1 MKTLHSSLLAMTLL
15 LTAQLSWAGLSF
27 DQAFGVSELDAGN
40 NTSLTFTIQNTSVT
54 DASRDIAFD
63 SSLPAGLR
71 LSDVPGQR
79 NTCGGIFTV
88 DKALE
93 DISLSGGRLA
103 AGESCKVQLNVTS
116 DVANIYTSTSGLLQ
130 DQSGDFYGNSTAEL
144 TVADDG
150 LDFSLAVDSPV
161 AELGETISMTYHI
174 QGTGGT
180 FTYIQFSHQFPNG
193 LKPRLGAL
201 PVRSG
206 ACSGASTSLTEDAFT
221 LSGMSLTDTTACN
234 IAIEMEVVATGDIEL
249 QTSNI
254 QYSGSPALG
263 VGFAA
268 AFISVQPRILNLH
281 KTVQTDSVLPGQPFD
296 VTYRLSNN
304 SRSDTLTNIAFSD
317 DLDATIPGLAV
328 VGAPASQ
335 ACGSGS
341 ILSWDAGSGLAT
353 LSSGSLAPEQS
364 CEFTVTLQAPSGA
377 PEGEYSH
384 AVQASANSSSGVVLS
399 QEVRTPIPVIA
410 KPLLDISLSQ
420 SVFANEVEVT
430 YTITNTSNE
439 YPLSNFSFQDAYT
452 SAVSSMVLKSGSNT
466 CDQTPSFFISPNVGA
481 YIGFDATTPL
491 PIGQSCEFAL
501 TFTLAPGS
509 SGLLEGAFVSV
520 PSGETDGSEKL
531 AHVQRE
537 TGQMVTVPSIQVSVA
552 PDQVVPGEMF
562 DINVSMANGEGYPAD
577 QDEYADFSNLE
588 LTFDSGG
595 LIDLVDLTAAC
606 AGATQTG
613 NTLNIPS
620 LNAGEAC
627 QLTQQA
633 TATPA
638 ASGRNV
644 QLSLTNITAQTQ
656 GQQVSGPDLSSII
669 RVSGLLVDTIAQ
681 PSASEAGEQ
690 VTLTLN
696 LQNVSD
702 SEAVTSLVYQESAAG
717 SNLPFNFVV
726 NSGVDVCGVGS
737 NLIVSANMLQLM
749 SASLAPGEQCQ
760 LPVDIMID
768 GAASAGLYR
777 VMQGN
782 LGYTESGNN
791 LVILNTGVL
800 LEVLPPGGISDI
812 SEQRNLDEPNPD
824 NDPFD
829 TTTEQLAGDL
839 NGDGTADA
847 VQSFIASTISP
858 LTGRPVGL
866 EVDPQCTI
874 NSFEMVTAAS
884 IGTVQPGVS
893 FPEGM
898 ASFSISCAQS
908 TVRLYLPGA
917 DFSGNQ
923 AVRKYGPQAP
933 DFAGGSSWYEL
944 PTSRID
950 TAAHMIEFVLTDN
963 ALGDSNPAVGVISDP
978 IGLADLPP
986 TPSSQRAIPVAG
998 VGWLALLAVQLLL
1011 LGGYMRRR
1019 RRT

>member
-1 MKTLHSSLLAMTLL
+1 MKTFYSSLSAIILL
-15 LTAQLSWAGLSF
+15 LTAPLSWAGLSF
-27 DQAFGVSELDAGN
+27 DQAFGVSRLDAGN
-40 NTSLTFTIQNTSVT
+40 NTSLTFTIQNTSPA
-54 DASRDIAFD
+54 DASWDITFD

-71 LSDVPGQR
+71 VSDVPGQR

-88 DKALE
+88 DKALGG
-93 DISLSGGRLA
+93 ISLSGGRLA
-103 AGESCKVQLNVTS
+103 AGESCQVQLNVTS

-130 DQSGDFYGNSTAEL
+130 DQSGDFYGNTTAEL
-144 TVADDG
+144 TVVDAG

-161 AELGETISMTYHI
+161 AELGETVLMTYHI
-174 QGTGGT
+174 QGTGGI
-180 FTYIQFSHQFPNG
+180 FSSIQFSHQFPNG
-193 LKPRLGAL
+193 LKPRQGTV

-206 ACSGASTSLTEDAFT
+206 VCSGASTSLTEDAFT
-221 LSGMSLTDTTACN
+221 FSGVFLTDTPDCEVT
-234 IAIEMEVVATGDIEL
+234 IEMEVVTTGDIEL

-254 QYSGSPALG
+254 QYSGTPSPGA
-263 VGFAA
+263 GFAA
-268 AFISVQPRILNLH
+268 TVVSVQPRILNLK

-304 SRSDTLTNIAFSD
+304 SRSDTLTSITFSD
-317 DLDATIPGLAV
+317 DLDATIPGLTV

-335 ACGSGS
+335 ACGSSS

-353 LSSGSLAPEQS
+353 LSGGTLASEES
-364 CEFTVTLQAPSGA
+364 CEFTLTLQAPPGVS
-377 PEGEYSH
+377 EGEYSH

-399 QEVRTPIPVIA
+399 QEVMTPIPVIA

-420 SVFANEVEVT
+420 SVFADEVDVT
-430 YTITNTSNE
+430 YTVTNTSNE
-439 YPLSNFSFQDAYT
+439 YSLSNFSFQDVYT
-452 SAVSSMVLKSGSNT
+452 SAVTSMALKSGSNT
-466 CDQTPSFFISPNVGA
+466 CVQTPSFSTYNPGPSVVFN
-481 YIGFDATTPL
+481 ATTPL
-491 PIGQSCEFAL
+491 ASMQSCEFTF

-509 SGLLEGAFVSV
+509 SGLLEGAFVSA
-520 PSGETDGSEKL
+520 PSGETGGSVKL

-537 TGQMVTVPSIQVSVA
+537 TGRMVTAPSIRMMAS
-552 PDQVVPGEMF
+552 PDQVVPGELF
-562 DINVSMANGEGYPAD
+562 DINVSITNGDGYPAD
-577 QDEYADFSNLE
+577 QDEYADYTNLA

-595 LIDLVDLTAAC
+595 LVDLVGLTEAC
-606 AGATQTG
+606 PGATQTG
-613 NTLNIPS
+613 DTLNIPF

-633 TATPA
+633 TATAA

-656 GQQVSGPDLSSII
+656 GQQVSGPDLVGII
-669 RVSGLLVDTIAQ
+669 RVSGLLVDTLAQ
-681 PSASEAGEQ
+681 PSASEAGQ
-690 VTLTLN
+690 RVALTLN
-696 LQNVSD
+696 LQNASD
-702 SEAVTSLVYQESAAG
+702 SEAIADLSYQERVGRYALPFSFVANSDTDICGLG
-717 SNLPFNFVV
+717 SNLTV
-726 NSGVDVCGVGS
+726 N
-737 NLIVSANMLQLM
+737 ANMLQLT
-749 SASLAPGEQCQ
+749 SVSLAPGEQCQ
-760 LPVDIMID
+760 IPVDIMLD

-782 LGYTESGNN
+782 LSYTESGNN
-791 LVILNTGVL
+791 LVIMNKGVL
-800 LEVLPPGGISDI
+800 FEVLPPGGISDI
-812 SEQRNLDEPNPD
+812 SEQRNINEPNPD

-829 TTTEQLAGDL
+829 TETEQLAGDL

-866 EVDPQCTI
+866 EVEPQCTI

-884 IGTVQPGVS
+884 LGNVPPGVS

-898 ASFSISCAQS
+898 ASFSISCAKS

-923 AVRKYGPQAP
+923 GIRKYGPRAP
-933 DFAGGSSWYEL
+933 DFAGGSEWYEL

-950 TAAHMIEFVLTDN
+950 SASEMIEFVLTDN

-978 IGLADLPP
+978 IGLAKLPP
-986 TPSSQRAIPVAG
+986 APTSQRAIPVAG
-998 VGWLALLAVQLLL
+998 IGWIVFLSLQIVLV
-1011 LGGYMRRR
+1011 GGYMRRKR
-1019 RRT
+1019 RI

>member
-1 MKTLHSSLLAMTLL
+1 MKTLHSSLLVVTLL

-40 NTSLTFTIQNTSVT
+40 NTSLTFAIQNTSVT

-71 LSDVPGQR
+71 VSDVSGQR

-88 DKALE
+88 DKALG

-103 AGESCKVQLNVTS
+103 AGESCQVQLNVTS

-130 DQSGDFYGNSTAEL
+130 DQSGNFYGNSSDIL
-144 TVADDG
+144 TVVDNR
-150 LDFSLAVDSPV
+150 LEFSLAVDSPV
-161 AELGETISMTYHI
+161 AELGETISMTYHM
-174 QGTGGT
+174 QGTGGD
-180 FTYIQFSHQFPNG
+180 FSNIQFSHQLPNG
-193 LKPRLGAL
+193 LKPRQGTL

-206 ACSGASTSLTEDAFT
+206 ACIGASTGLTEDAFT
-221 LSGMSLTDTTACN
+221 LSGMSVIDTTACD
-234 IAIEMEVVATGDIEL
+234 ITIEMEVVATGDIES
-249 QTSNI
+249 QTSSI

-268 AFISVQPRILNLH
+268 AVVSVQPRILNLH

-353 LSSGSLAPEQS
+353 LSGGSLAPEQS
-364 CEFTVTLQAPSGA
+364 CEFTLTLQAPPGV

-384 AVQASANSSSGVVLS
+384 AVQASANSSSGVVFS
-399 QEVRTPIPVIA
+399 QEVRAPIPVIA

-420 SVFANEVEVT
+420 SVFADEVEVT

-439 YPLSNFSFQDAYT
+439 HPLSNFSFQDAYT
-452 SAVSSMVLKSGSNT
+452 SAVSSMTLKGGSNT
-466 CDQTPSFFISPNVGA
+466 CDQTPSFSSFNTGPSVN
-481 YIGFDATTPL
+481 FDATTPL
-491 PIGQSCEFAL
+491 PIGQSCEFTL
-501 TFTLAPGS
+501 TFTLASGS

-537 TGQMVTVPSIQVSVA
+537 TGQMVTVPSIQISVS

-562 DINVSMANGEGYPAD
+562 DINVSIANGEGYPAD

-726 NSGVDVCGVGS
+726 NSGADVCGVGS
-737 NLIVSANMLQLM
+737 NLIVSANMLQLT

-923 AVRKYGPQAP
+923 AIRKYGPQAP

-998 VGWLALLAVQLLL
+998 GGWLALLAVQLLL
-1011 LGGYMRRR
+1011 VGGYMRRK